1 MIVRLEYSPSQR
13 QFHFAEQS
21 DPRSLRWAERGDT
34 HISDAIY
41 FVSFMERKYVNGRSS
56 GILPEHAVVALEYAL
71 FNELKDTRRK
81 LAGRG
86 GSNQQ
91 YLRP

>member
-1 MIVRLEYSPSQR
+1 MIVRLEYSPNQR
-13 QFHFAEQS
+13 QFHFADPS
-21 DPRSLRWAERGDT
+21 DTKPLRWAEIGYT
-34 HISDAIY
+34 NISDAIY

-56 GILPEHAVVALEYAL
+56 GILPEHGVVALEYAL

-86 GSNQQ
+86 ASN
-91 YLRP
+91 P